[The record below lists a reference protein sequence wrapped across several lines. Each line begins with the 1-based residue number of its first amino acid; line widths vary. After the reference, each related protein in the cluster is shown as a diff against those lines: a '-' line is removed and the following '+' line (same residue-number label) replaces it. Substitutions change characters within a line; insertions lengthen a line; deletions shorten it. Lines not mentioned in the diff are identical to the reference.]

1 MRVYKRGQSWYLDIC
16 QEGRRTRRHIP
27 GARTKT
33 EADAALS
40 ATKTDLLRGEFNFK
54 REKKILFEDFASLY
68 IERHSKPN
76 KRSWK
81 RDIVSLNA
89 LLPCF
94 KETPLSKI
102 SPFSIEG
109 YKLKRKEKV
118 TVSTVNRELALLK
131 NMFTRAIDWGFALC
145 NPVRKVRLYS
155 EENRNRERILS
166 DEEISRLL
174 RNSSS
179 PLREF
184 ILVAI
189 NTGMRSGEILALKWE
204 DIDFQNDYII
214 VRQSKSGRSRK
225 VPLNEFSKQA
235 LGSLKHTNGSTDYVF
250 FSSNTGKSIRSVKTA
265 FKTACK
271 KADIHSLRIHDF
283 RHHAALVM
291 VQSGVDL
298 PTVSKILGHSSIL
311 LTMRYIHPGFDHT
324 REAVKALEKD
334 YTNMDVIR
342 EKDGTD
348 MAQRVEKLH
357 IIKFKSNR

>member
-16 QEGRRTRRHIP
+16 QEGRRTRRQIP

-33 EADAALS
+33 EAHAALS
-40 ATKTDLLRGEFNFK
+40 ATKADLLRGEFNFK
-54 REKKILFEDFASLY
+54 REKKILFGDFASFY
-68 IERHSKPN
+68 VERHSKPN
-76 KRSWK
+76 KKSWK

-109 YKLKRKEKV
+109 YKLKRKERV

-131 NMFTRAIDWGFALC
+131 NMFTRAIDWGFALS
-145 NPVRKVRLYS
+145 NPVRKVKLYS
-155 EENRNRERILS
+155 EENRKRERILTN
-166 DEEISRLL
+166 EEISKFLL
-174 RNSSS
+174 NSSS

-184 ILVAI
+184 VLIAI

-204 DIDFQNDYII
+204 DIDFRNDYVI

-225 VPLNEFSKQA
+225 VPLNVVSKQA
-235 LGSLKHTNGSTDYVF
+235 FEVLKHSNGSTDYVF
-250 FSSNTGKSIRSVKTA
+250 FNPSTGRSIRSLKTA
-265 FKTACK
+265 FKTACR
-271 KADIHSLRIHDF
+271 KAGIHDLRIHDF
-283 RHHAALVM
+283 RHYAASRM
-291 VQSGVDL
+291 VQAGIDL
-298 PTVSKILGHSSIL
+298 HTVSKILGHSSIM
-311 LTMRYIHPGFDHT
+311 LTMRYSHPGFDHT
-324 REAVKALEKD
+324 REAIKALERD
-334 YTNMDVIR
+334 YTSMDRIR

-357 IIKFKSNR
+357 IINFKSNR